1 MTVFEA
7 VKQTVTARQAAEN
20 YGIDVNRAGKAKC
33 PFHNDRTPS
42 MKTVPGS
49 GSQVLQGIIG
59 LSSLAPALGM
69 IVCPHPGE
77 QSMAS
82 PVCGSPAKERPH
94 RVFAGCAAVR
104 THRGACGTD

>member
-77 QSMAS
+77 QSIAS

-94 RVFAGCAAVR
+94 RVFAGCAAI
-104 THRGACGTD
+104 